1 MQINAASREE
11 YFEAAGPR
19 EGELRQL
26 DAIIREFAPALTPA
40 LTDGMGSTQMLG
52 YGEQPYQTKSMKEP
66 GVWPVVALAVQK
78 RYLSLYVSAVIDG
91 EYVAERYASQL
102 GNVSCGKSCIR
113 FTKMDKVN
121 LETLKKILVEVNDRY
136 VAGEKLFGS

>member
-1 MQINAASREE
+1 MHINAASREE

-26 DAIIREFAPALTPA
+26 DAIIRKYAPALTPA
-40 LTDGMGSTQMLG
+40 LSDGIATPMLG
-52 YGEQPYQTKSMKEP
+52 YGAQPYQTTAMKEP
-66 GVWPVVALAVQK
+66 GTWPVVALAVQK
-78 RYLSLYVSAVIDG
+78 RYLSLYVSAVVDG
-91 EYVAERYASQL
+91 EYVAERYASEL

-113 FTKMDKVN
+113 FTKVDKIN

-136 VAGEKLFGS
+136 VACEKLFGS

>member
-26 DAIIREFAPALTPA
+26 DAIIQEYAPALTPA
-40 LTDGMGSTQMLG
+40 LTDGMGAAQMLR
-52 YGEQPYQTKSMKEP
+52 YGEQPYRTKAMKEP

-78 RYLSLYVSAVIDG
+78 RYLSLYVSAVVDG

-102 GNVSCGKSCIR
+102 GNVNCGKSCIR
-113 FTKMDKVN
+113 FTKVDKIN

-136 VAGEKLFGS
+136 VAGETLFGS

>member
-26 DAIIREFAPALTPA
+26 DAIIREYAPALTPA
-40 LTDGMGSTQMLG
+40 LSDGIGAPMLG
-52 YGEQPYQTKSMKEP
+52 YGEQPYQTKAMKEP
-66 GVWPVVALAVQK
+66 GTWPVVAVAVQK

-91 EYVAERYASQL
+91 EYLAERYASQL

-113 FTKMDKVN
+113 FTKVDKIN
-121 LETLKKILVEVNDRY
+121 LETLKKILIEVNDRY

>member
-26 DAIIREFAPALTPA
+26 DVIIREYAPALTPA
-40 LTDGMGSTQMLG
+40 LSDGIGAPMLG
-52 YGEQPYQTKSMKEP
+52 YGEQPYQTKAMKEP
-66 GVWPVVALAVQK
+66 GTWPVVALAVQK

-91 EYVAERYASQL
+91 EYVAERCASQL

-113 FTKMDKVN
+113 FTKVDKIN

>member
-1 MQINAASREE
+1 MQINAASREK

-26 DAIIREFAPALTPA
+26 DAIIREFAPSLTPA
-40 LTDGMGSTQMLG
+40 LSDGMGSAQMLG

-66 GVWPVVALAVQK
+66 GVWPVIALAVQK

-91 EYVAERYASQL
+91 EYVAERYAS
-102 GNVSCGKSCIR
+102 
-113 FTKMDKVN
+113 
-121 LETLKKILVEVNDRY
+121 
-136 VAGEKLFGS
+136 

>member
-26 DAIIREFAPALTPA
+26 DAIIREYAPALTPA
-40 LTDGMGSTQMLG
+40 LSDGIGAPMLG
-52 YGEQPYQTKSMKEP
+52 YGEQPYQTKAMKEP
-66 GVWPVVALAVQK
+66 GTWPVVALAVQK

-113 FTKMDKVN
+113 FTKVDKIN

>member
-11 YFEAAGPR
+11 YFQAAGPR

-26 DAIIREFAPALTPA
+26 DAIIQEYAPALTPA
-40 LTDGMGSTQMLG
+40 FSDGTGTSMLG

-66 GVWPVVALAVQK
+66 GTWPVVALAVQK
-78 RYLSLYVSAVIDG
+78 RYLTLYVSAVIDG

-102 GNVSCGKSCIR
+102 GNVSCVKSCIR
-113 FTKMDKVN
+113 FTKVDKIN
-121 LETLKKILVEVNDRY
+121 LEALKMILVEVNDRY
-136 VAGEKLFGS
+136 LAGEKLFG

>member
-1 MQINAASREE
+1 MGAS
-11 YFEAAGPR
+11 
-19 EGELRQL
+19 
-26 DAIIREFAPALTPA
+26 
-40 LTDGMGSTQMLG
+40 MLG
-52 YGEQPYQTKSMKEP
+52 YGEQPYQTKAMKEP
-66 GVWPVVALAVQK
+66 GIWPVVALAVEK

-113 FTKMDKVN
+113 FSRVDKIN

-136 VAGEKLFGS
+136 VAGESSSAHDAVRELDDLVQPADRGAVAGVAEGFELVIPSATK

>member
-1 MQINAASREE
+1 MQITAASREE
-11 YFEAAGPR
+11 YLEAAGPR

-26 DAIIREFAPALTPA
+26 DAIIRKYAPALTPS
-40 LTDGMGSTQMLG
+40 LSGVIGTPMLG
-52 YGEQPYQTKSMKEP
+52 YGEQPYQNTAMKEP
-66 GVWPVVALAVQK
+66 GTWPVVALAVQK
-78 RYLSLYVSAVIDG
+78 RYLSLYVSAVVDG
-91 EYVAERYASQL
+91 EYVAERYASEL

-113 FTKMDKVN
+113 FTKVDKIN

>member
-1 MQINAASREE
+1 MRINAASREE
-11 YFEAAGPR
+11 YFQAAGPR

-26 DAIIREFAPALTPA
+26 DAIIQEYAPALTPA
-40 LTDGMGSTQMLG
+40 FGDGMGTSMLG
-52 YGEQPYQTKSMKEP
+52 YGEQPYKTKSMKEP
-66 GVWPVVALAVQK
+66 GTWPVVALAVQK

-91 EYVAERYASQL
+91 EYLAERYASQL

-113 FTKMDKVN
+113 FTKVDKIN
-121 LETLKKILVEVNDRY
+121 LETLKMILVEVNDRY

>member
-19 EGELRQL
+19 EGELRRL
-26 DAIIREFAPALTPA
+26 DAIIREYAPALTPA
-40 LTDGMGSTQMLG
+40 LSDGMGASMLG
-52 YGEQPYQTKSMKEP
+52 YGEQPYQTKAMKEP
-66 GVWPVVALAVQK
+66 GTWPVVALAAQK

-91 EYVAERYASQL
+91 EYVAERFASQL

-113 FTKMDKVN
+113 FTKVDKIN
-121 LETLKKILVEVNDRY
+121 LETLKMILVEVNDRY
-136 VAGEKLFGS
+136 AAGEKLFGS